1 MRSKFQQNKRI
12 LSILFTR
19 FSENN
24 KKFIFLS
31 RFRCEMIGQ
40 QAKRLAVYY
49 QLLGIAPD
57 ASIEEIK
64 IAFVEK
70 ARPLHESKKTS
81 EESKMMFE
89 KLKQAYYYIMDVKT
103 GKIPL
108 EKPIKSLDTGFEL
121 EHYQARVFPYK
132 NRKEKYKIYNKP
144 TEKEESDIQDVII
157 VLAYVSILVTFLMWF
172 VWPVIVEKTIRKN
185 VISVTL
191 VMILFTS
198 PLIIMPWRSLKNK
211 PKEKKQ
217 KALHRLTKSVFLY
230 LILGSVIMIW
240 GFANYVSCVFLT
252 PFELFL
258 SFFLP
263 FLLFFFLLPSVKS
276 KFLNISRLISFVVW
290 PVVFNLFFAINLRY
304 SQPLRIENVKFELR
318 NSSDI
323 KVPFENKKHQ
333 SYPHIRTFFFE
344 HMLLDDYQFL
354 ELHISKGCFGIQVL
368 KSYRFIDE
376 PSNENTQD

>member
-1 MRSKFQQNKRI
+1 MRSKFRQNKRI
-12 LSILFTR
+12 LLVLFTR

-31 RFRCEMIGQ
+31 RFRYEMIGQ
-40 QAKRLAVYY
+40 QAQRLVVYY

-81 EESKMMFE
+81 EESRVMFE

-103 GKIPL
+103 GKIPM

-132 NRKEKYKIYNKP
+132 NRKEKYKIYKKP
-144 TEKEESDIQDVII
+144 TEEEEKDVQDVII
-157 VLAYVSILVTFLMWF
+157 VLAYGSILVTFLMWF
-172 VWPVIVEKTIRKN
+172 VWPAIVGKTIRKN
-185 VISVTL
+185 VIPVTL
-191 VMILFTS
+191 VMIFFTS
-198 PLIIMPWRSLKNK
+198 PLIIMPWRSLKSK
-211 PKEKKQ
+211 PREQ
-217 KALHRLTKSVFLY
+217 KLKVLNRLAKSVFLY
-230 LILGSVIMIW
+230 MILGSIITIW
-240 GFANYVSCVFLT
+240 GFANFVSCAFLT
-252 PFELFL
+252 PLELLL

-263 FLLFFFLLPSVKS
+263 FLLFFFLLPSVKP
-276 KFLNISRLISFVVW
+276 KFLIISRLISFVVW
-290 PVVFNLFFAINLRY
+290 PLVFNLFFAINLRY
-304 SQPLRIENVKFELR
+304 SQPLRIEYVKFELR

-323 KVPFENKKHQ
+323 KVPFENKKYQ

-354 ELHISKGCFGIQVL
+354 ELHISKGYLGIQVL

-376 PSNENTQD
+376 PPTENTQD